1 MSSQRRPTLPFSLS
15 HANIDRHDE
24 AHNLLHH
31 TMMGDGKLA
40 AGPHAAAA
48 RATPWAT
55 LGHSNCGAMRRST
68 SESIVPSEPLS
79 GARIQQRRYIRHRSL
94 VRRFTCACRVP
105 CAFLTSTRS
114 LTDQILFRMRTFLA
128 TRLCTRG
135 QRSENAQQLWQHGDE
150 ILAQLHRDQRR
161 EGRSK
166 LREEHHESTQV
177 FGGLDSAIIKTP
189 MIDAIRQEHRSSHG
203 GSRAALLVPRG
214 QPLLIDAAEREM
226 KTLSKVLQDAAQV
239 RAEAQHATQMVARD
253 FERDFKPASSLRHA
267 ASLIVLKCTEI
278 RFAETS

>member
-166 LREEHHESTQV
+166 RIVYRRHGPRVSYFIQGLRLAPCEEKFE
-177 FGGLDSAIIKTP
+177 GGCLQQ
-189 MIDAIRQEHRSSHG
+189 R
-203 GSRAALLVPRG
+203 PR
-214 QPLLIDAAEREM
+214 DC
-226 KTLSKVLQDAAQV
+226 
-239 RAEAQHATQMVARD
+239 HAG
-253 FERDFKPASSLRHA
+253 
-267 ASLIVLKCTEI
+267 
-278 RFAETS
+278 